1 MLDEG
6 EKTPEPLQQM
16 PTSPPP
22 SITTHS
28 YTATSCVYPS
38 PGPLSKRRSGRS
50 EDITRLSIGN
60 RPEFYTDITVSPPTP
75 GEWRRSLHAC
85 HVYMEP
91 CRVYMELLQFLN
103 VVRLDKKGVMIL
115 EVIAVFLI
123 RRFQCTCLYMCMCTD
138 TLVCV
143 RYSFSLSPSPF
154 LYRSGRCTGQRPK

>member
-1 MLDEG
+1 MQTFSCMKILLCKNLSLSSHSPLEQLSEEESMLDEG

-91 CRVYMELLQFLN
+91 CRVYMELLQF
-103 VVRLDKKGVMIL
+103 
-115 EVIAVFLI
+115 
-123 RRFQCTCLYMCMCTD
+123 
-138 TLVCV
+138 
-143 RYSFSLSPSPF
+143 
-154 LYRSGRCTGQRPK
+154 